1 MLNISIKSAVIAGML
16 VDSIKEE
23 NKGIELSIDDIL
35 ASLNGIENIE
45 DETEIENLSL
55 EREIATISDN
65 DVTYIGNPDENI
77 VTKYFT
83 NEDGEYVFSDIEVPY
98 GCCVTDFG
106 ASVASSDFDDVIAI
120 SSNEYVFTYLPS
132 YSVFEPIVKQAIK
145 LPKHA
150 KSVSLALSG
159 DGLTLAVGFISNKN
173 TKTKVRVYKRN
184 GLGDSWELTDTKS
197 IKDNDIVM
205 PLFGKCISLNYDG
218 SILAVGAPHSIFR
231 GNKTFGTIVFYEIDE
246 DDNYKKCESFLYVR
260 NNDFGDK
267 FALSKN
273 GDLLVHVIEIDD
285 GYKIA
290 VLERNGNHDEESW
303 DLIENK
309 SHIEDAQYGFNTIV
323 NTDTHGDIALVGSA
337 IFADE

>member
-1 MLNISIKSAVIAGML
+1 MLNISIKSAIIAGML

-23 NKGIELSIDDIL
+23 NKGIELSIYDIL
-35 ASLNGIENIE
+35 TSLNGNEEIE
-45 DETEIENLSL
+45 DETEIENLGL

-65 DVTYIGNPDENI
+65 DVTYIGKPDENT

-83 NEDGEYVFSDIEVPY
+83 NEDGERVFSDIKAPR
-98 GCCVTDFG
+98 GLCVSNFG

-120 SSNEYVFTYLPS
+120 SSDKYVFTHSPS
-132 YSVFEPIVKQAIK
+132 YSVSEPVVEKTIK

-159 DGLTLAVGFISNKN
+159 DGLTLAIGLISSKN
-173 TKTKVRVYKRN
+173 TKTKVRVYKRKE
-184 GLGDSWELTDTKS
+184 LGDSWELTDTKS
-197 IKDNDIVM
+197 IKDNEVDM

-218 SILAVGAPHSIFR
+218 SILAVGAPHSIFN
-231 GNKTFGTIVFYEIDE
+231 GNKTFGTIAFYEIDE
-246 DDNYKKCESFLYVR
+246 DGNYKKHGSFLHMR
-260 NNDFGDK
+260 KNDFGDK

-273 GDLLVHVIEIDD
+273 GDLLVNLMEKDD
-285 GYKIA
+285 GYEIV

-303 DLIENK
+303 DAIETE
-309 SHIEDAQYGFNTIV
+309 SHIVDTQYGFKTIV

-337 IFADE
+337 IHTDE